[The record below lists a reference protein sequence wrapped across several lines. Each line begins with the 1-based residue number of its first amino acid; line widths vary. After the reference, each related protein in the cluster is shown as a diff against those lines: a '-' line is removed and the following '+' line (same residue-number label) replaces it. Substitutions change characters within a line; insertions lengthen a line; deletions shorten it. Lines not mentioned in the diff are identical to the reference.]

1 MRATGA
7 QSLGDGRRGRSCRAC
22 LTLIRIVDY
31 RSRSLMLEI
40 LRTYLVLLAEFGGK
54 GER

>member
-31 RSRSLMLEI
+31 RSRSLMH
-40 LRTYLVLLAEFGGK
+40 VEFGGK